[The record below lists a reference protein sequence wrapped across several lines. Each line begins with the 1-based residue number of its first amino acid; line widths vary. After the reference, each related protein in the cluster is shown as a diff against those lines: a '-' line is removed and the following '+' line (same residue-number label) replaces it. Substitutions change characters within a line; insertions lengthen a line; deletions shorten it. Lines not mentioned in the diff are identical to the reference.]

1 MSSTIAETE
10 RLLVRE
16 FNTADA
22 PFVLELLNE
31 PAWLQFIGD
40 KKVRTLD
47 DAVQYIRN
55 VPLKS
60 YRENGY
66 GLWLVQRKSDQLAIG
81 MCGLIKREALQ
92 YEDIG
97 FAYLAAYNGMG
108 YAYEAATAVL
118 EYAKRQLQLK
128 HILAITNQDNTRS
141 IKLLEKLGLT
151 YQRLITMPGEQ
162 TPIVLMGAHLHGG

>member
-16 FNTADA
+16 FNTADS

-60 YRENGY
+60 YRDDGY

-128 HILAITNQDNTRS
+128 HILAITNKDNTRS